1 MEMAIPEPKQARRQL
16 FRGPWLSVWSLILG
30 VLFFTASAI
39 GGNLTNAFV
48 SLGAFVAFAAVF
60 YFGAAR
66 NETIGGLAAPR
77 RDERWAMINQGA
89 LAFAGTVVV
98 LTVIGGWLYELANGN
113 DGSPYAEVMGG
124 AVVAYFAGALWLR
137 FRS

>member
-1 MEMAIPEPKQARRQL
+1 MEMAIPESKHVKRQL

-39 GGNLTNAFV
+39 GGDLTNAFV

-60 YFGAAR
+60 YFGRAR
-66 NETIGGLAAPR
+66 NETLGGLAAPQ
-77 RDERWAMINQGA
+77 RDERWAMINQRA
-89 LAFAGTVVV
+89 LAFAGTIVV
-98 LTVIGGWLYELANGN
+98 LIVIGGWLYELANGD

-124 AVVAYFAGALWLR
+124 AVVAYFAAALWLR